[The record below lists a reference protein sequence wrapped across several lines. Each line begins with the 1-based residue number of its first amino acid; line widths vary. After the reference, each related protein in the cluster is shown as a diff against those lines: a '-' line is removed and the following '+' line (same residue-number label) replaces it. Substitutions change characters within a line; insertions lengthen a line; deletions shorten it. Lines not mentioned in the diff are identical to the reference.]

1 MWPNLIAW
9 KISILTRVRP
19 TGQQD
24 GAYGVEVKIPDTH
37 LTRVT
42 SFATE
47 DAAKA
52 WVTRHQSEVAEGN
65 SLRRKL

>member
-1 MWPNLIAW
+1 MENQHPHTGATYRM
-9 KISILTRVRP
+9 IS
-19 TGQQD
+19 QQD
-24 GAYGVEVKIPDTH
+24 GTYGVEVRIPGKHPT
-37 LTRVT
+37 LVT

-47 DAAKA
+47 EAAKA